1 MTKITTL
8 VVALGAGA
16 IMLVS
21 MLPTGSGSPSA
32 TPMTLNATPMTLQEL
47 HALAHLEGLAVQ
59 DYQDESL
66 VYPTLAKE

>member
-1 MTKITTL
+1 MTKLTTL
-8 VVALGAGA
+8 VVALGAAA

-21 MLPTGSGSPSA
+21 MLPSGSGSP
-32 TPMTLNATPMTLQEL
+32 NATPITMQEL
-47 HALAHLEGLAVQ
+47 HALAHLEGLAIQ